1 MARRAKQDAEKTR
14 TRILASALALFAK
27 KGYEHTTFTDVAARL
42 KMTKGA
48 VYWHFET
55 KQALLL
61 ALLDEML
68 AKFRRQTERLLPP
81 GETSFEGL
89 AFPVVADMMVRNA
102 VQIVSDAK
110 GTAFFLLVHE
120 QVQWADVSM
129 ADVRSELMRNK
140 RFGPWA
146 AFKTAV
152 ENEMRAGRVREDV
165 DPVQV
170 ASVCVAIFDGIVH
183 ARIAR
188 LLQCDMEDTLRKSY
202 AAVWRSMAVAPGAS
216 PAGQSP
222 GGASD

>member
-216 PAGQSP
+216 PAGSGP